1 MKNSQLN
8 LYIEINILNLIFFIG
23 ENDDQDKH
31 KIIYKLEIPISGI
44 DNNRVSNPEKVLNII
59 KENIYSIEQKYKI
72 TFKDIILIL
81 DNSNPNFI
89 NLSGYKILNG
99 SQVLRENIIY
109 IINTLKSYVDRI
121 ETKRKIIHI
130 FNSKYYLDK
139 KEIEN
144 LPIGLFGDFY
154 SHDLSFALIDLNFY
168 KNLKNIFDKSNLKI
182 KKIYLKSFVKGAHLS
197 KTNENIQNFFH
208 IMMSETSSKIFYFEN
223 ESLKFEQVFNFGTDI
238 IINDIHKVTGL
249 KINSVKK
256 ILDKIELK
264 KDQMNENDL
273 IEEEFLKDENI
284 KKIKKKLLYEI
295 ALARVIELS
304 DLIIF
309 KNINLKYNCNVTKVI
324 FLEIANGLQ
333 LQSLKEIYQSVF
345 SNNGKR
351 EIKFIEKQPFEN
363 MVDTAYK
370 LVHFGWKKEA
380 IPISQPKKSI
390 ISKLFD
396 LFFR

>member
-1 MKNSQLN
+1 M
-8 LYIEINILNLIFFIG
+8 
-23 ENDDQDKH
+23 
-31 KIIYKLEIPISGI
+31 
-44 DNNRVSNPEKVLNII
+44 
-59 KENIYSIEQKYKI
+59 
-72 TFKDIILIL
+72 
-81 DNSNPNFI
+81 
-89 NLSGYKILNG
+89 
-99 SQVLRENIIY
+99 
-109 IINTLKSYVDRI
+109 
-121 ETKRKIIHI
+121 
-130 FNSKYYLDK
+130 
-139 KEIEN
+139 
-144 LPIGLFGDFY
+144 
-154 SHDLSFALIDLNFY
+154 
-168 KNLKNIFDKSNLKI
+168 
-182 KKIYLKSFVKGAHLS
+182 
-197 KTNENIQNFFH
+197 
-208 IMMSETSSKIFYFEN
+208 
-223 ESLKFEQVFNFGTDI
+223 
-238 IINDIHKVTGL
+238 
-249 KINSVKK
+249 
-256 ILDKIELK
+256 
-264 KDQMNENDL
+264 
-273 IEEEFLKDENI
+273 
-284 KKIKKKLLYEI
+284 LYEI

>member
-1 MKNSQLN
+1 MKNSELN
-8 LYIEINILNLIFFIG
+8 LYIEINILNFIFFVG
-23 ENDDQDKH
+23 ENDDQDKY
-31 KIIYKLEIPISGI
+31 KIVYKLEIPISGI
-44 DNNRVSNPEKVLNII
+44 DNYRVSNFEKVLNII
-59 KENIYSIEQKYKI
+59 KENIYLIEQKYKI

-154 SHDLSFALIDLNFY
+154 SHELSFALIDLNYYNNF
-168 KNLKNIFDKSNLKI
+168 KNIFDKINLKI
-182 KKIYLKSFVKGAHLS
+182 KKIYLKSFIKGAHLS
-197 KTNENIQNFFH
+197 KTNENIQSFFH
-208 IMMSETSSKIFYFEN
+208 IMMSDKFSKIFYFEN
-223 ESLKFEQVFNFGTDI
+223 ETLKFEQVFKFGTDMVV
-238 IINDIHKVTGL
+238 NDILKVTGL
-249 KINSVKK
+249 KIDTVKK
-256 ILDKIELK
+256 ILDKIVLK
-264 KDQMNENDL
+264 KALLNENDL

-295 ALARVIELS
+295 VLARVTELS

-309 KNINLKYNCNVTKVI
+309 KNINFKYNFNTAEKI
-324 FLEIANGLQ
+324 FLEIESGLQ
-333 LQSLKEIYQSVF
+333 LQSFKEIYQSVY
-345 SNNGKR
+345 SNNGNR
-351 EIKFIEKQPFEN
+351 ELKLIEKQSLES
-363 MVDTAYK
+363 MIDTAYK

-380 IPISQPKKSI
+380 IPVLQPKKSLI
-390 ISKLFD
+390 GKLFD